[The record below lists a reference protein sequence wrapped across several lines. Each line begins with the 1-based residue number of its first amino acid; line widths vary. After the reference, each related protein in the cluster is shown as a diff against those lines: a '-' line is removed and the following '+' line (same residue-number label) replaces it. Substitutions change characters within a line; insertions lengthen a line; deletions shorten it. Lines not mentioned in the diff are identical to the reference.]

1 MITRTFWRELG
12 IMYFSIIKDSG
23 QYFEF
28 VSPLKEFTLD
38 SPTVPVVIKG
48 SFQGENRNRTLV
60 VWPALPARTEGGM
73 AFPGKHRL
81 TSLEDGS
88 IYACVCELP
97 RNLTEVTPD
106 MFKLTH
112 HHYVEGEPAT
122 FSAADGYV
130 AVIVMS
136 GVFSCDGTNYTAGQK
151 INVGS
156 DQISISAVEAGHVV
170 SYCDTSKNLGGT
182 P

>member
-97 RNLTEVTPD
+97 KNLTEVTPD

-112 HHYVEGEPAT
+112 HYYVEGETAS
-122 FSAADGYV
+122 FSAADGDV

-136 GVFSCDGTNYTAGQK
+136 GLASCGGVNYSAGQK
-151 INVGS
+151 IDVINSEITLNVIEG
-156 DQISISAVEAGHVV
+156 GHFVV
-170 SYCDTSKNLGGT
+170 YRNLEEIKE
-182 P
+182 PV